1 MAVID
6 KVKGP
11 AVVSPPMS
19 GQAKG
24 LARANSPLEK
34 ASSHLVST
42 AGREMAKVY
51 RETRCNK
58 ILPSNGTK
66 LVYMLINILKAYEV
80 TEIEKRL
87 SNLELANLQSN
98 K

>member
-1 MAVID
+1 MYTDTQIIEYHH
-6 KVKGP
+6 P
-11 AVVSPPMS
+11 RIN
-19 GQAKG
+19 
-24 LARANSPLEK
+24 L
-34 ASSHLVST
+34 ST
-42 AGREMAKVY
+42 SEDIRREMAKVY

-87 SNLELANLQSN
+87 TDLELAHLEGS
-98 K
+98 

>member
-1 MAVID
+1 MTEHCI
-6 KVKGP
+6 
-11 AVVSPPMS
+11 
-19 GQAKG
+19 
-24 LARANSPLEK
+24 E
-34 ASSHLVST
+34 HLPVNQVST
-42 AGREMAKVY
+42 EVLDDPTPRINLATSEDIRREMAKVY

-87 SNLELANLQSN
+87 VDLELVNLRG
-98 K
+98 

>member
-1 MAVID
+1 MHTDTEVID
-6 KVKGP
+6 DP
-11 AVVSPPMS
+11 TPRIN
-19 GQAKG
+19 
-24 LARANSPLEK
+24 L
-34 ASSHLVST
+34 ST
-42 AGREMAKVY
+42 SEDIRREMAKVY

-80 TEIEKRL
+80 AEVERRL
-87 SNLELANLQSN
+87 TDLELAHLEGN

>member
-1 MAVID
+1 MHTDTKVIED
-6 KVKGP
+6 P
-11 AVVSPPMS
+11 TPRIN
-19 GQAKG
+19 
-24 LARANSPLEK
+24 LATSDDIR
-34 ASSHLVST
+34 
-42 AGREMAKVY
+42 REMAKVY

-87 SNLELANLQSN
+87 TDLELAYLEGNQ
-98 K
+98 

>member
-1 MAVID
+1 MHID
-6 KVKGP
+6 
-11 AVVSPPMS
+11 
-19 GQAKG
+19 
-24 LARANSPLEK
+24 
-34 ASSHLVST
+34 T
-42 AGREMAKVY
+42 AITEDPHPRINLYTSEDIRREMAKVY

-87 SNLELANLQSN
+87 ADLELANLKRANDS
-98 K
+98 

>member
-1 MAVID
+1 MTTSCTKHPHVNQVNAEILD
-6 KVKGP
+6 DP
-11 AVVSPPMS
+11 TPRIN
-19 GQAKG
+19 
-24 LARANSPLEK
+24 LATSEDIR
-34 ASSHLVST
+34 
-42 AGREMAKVY
+42 REMAKVY

-58 ILPSNGTK
+58 IMPSNGTK

-87 SNLELANLQSN
+87 TDLELAHLEGR